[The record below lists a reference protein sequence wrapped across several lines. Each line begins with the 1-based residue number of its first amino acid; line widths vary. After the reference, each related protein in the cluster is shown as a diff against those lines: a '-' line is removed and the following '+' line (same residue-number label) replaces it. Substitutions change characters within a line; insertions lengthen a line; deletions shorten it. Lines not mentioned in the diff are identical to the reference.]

1 MTTTATSTVSGISVS
16 LSNQEQW
23 EKFYPHTE
31 MVVTRKSGRLLF
43 PHLKY
48 ILKGLDE
55 ETEYSVFVHFERI
68 DDWKYKFLSRG
79 WDKWTEGDKKLPIDM
94 KQHKDEW
101 KCGRDWM
108 KDPASFDYIKI
119 TNNPNL
125 GDENSVL
132 LQSMHIYLPVIS
144 IQKKGGTEKEEFR
157 LGITEF
163 MAVTTYQNNAIASLK
178 VELNQRASGFRQTG
192 GHNNKKRG
200 IKRPAEAPPLSS
212 PPLAARPVT
221 LLTVPP
227 TVPRTVPRT
236 VQLQYPSVRPVP
248 QWIQPLP
255 PIESITLSRPENEEN
270 QMKQPVYPLVPS
282 NMVSLNYPQFMDLN
296 SINNVVSWEMNNGME
311 QMPGDLNSVSTGMRQ
326 WKNEVEYVMI
336 PHYWFN

>member
-55 ETEYSVFVHFERI
+55 ETEYSVFLHFERI
-68 DDWKYKFLSRG
+68 DNWKYKFLSRG
-79 WDKWTEGDKKLPIDM
+79 WDKWTEGNEKLPIDM

-108 KDPASFDYIKI
+108 KDPVSFDYIKI
-119 TNNPNL
+119 TNNPEAKK
-125 GDENSVL
+125 ENSVL
-132 LQSMHIYLPVIS
+132 LQSMHRYLPVIS
-144 IQKKGGTEKEEFR
+144 IQKKGDTEKGEFR

-178 VELNQRASGFRQTG
+178 VELNQHASGFRQTG

-221 LLTVPP
+221 LLRVPP
-227 TVPRTVPRT
+227 TVPRT

-255 PIESITLSRPENEEN
+255 PIESIPIGRPENKEN
-270 QMKQPVYPLVPS
+270 QMEQPVYPLVTS
-282 NMVSLNYPQFMDLN
+282 NMVSLNYPQFMDLD
-296 SINNVVSWEMNNGME
+296 SINNEVSWEMSNGME
-311 QMPGDLNSVSTGMRQ
+311 Q
-326 WKNEVEYVMI
+326 WKNEVENVMI

>member
-43 PHLKY
+43 PQLKY

-55 ETEYSVFVHFERI
+55 ETEYSVFLHFERM

-79 WDKWTEGDKKLPIDM
+79 WDKWTEGDKKLSIDM

-108 KDPASFDYIKI
+108 KDPLSFDYIKI
-119 TNNPNL
+119 TNNPEAKK
-125 GDENSVL
+125 ENSVL
-132 LQSMHIYLPVIS
+132 LQSMHRYLPVIS
-144 IQKKGGTEKEEFR
+144 IQKKGNTEKEEFR

-163 MAVTTYQNNAIASLK
+163 MAVTTYQNNSIASLK
-178 VELNQRASGFRQTG
+178 VELNQHASGFRQDG

-200 IKRPAEAPPLSS
+200 IKRPAEAPPLYS
-212 PPLAARPVT
+212 PPHAARPVT

-227 TVPRTVPRT
+227 TVPRTV
-236 VQLQYPSVRPVP
+236 QLQYPSARPVP

-255 PIESITLSRPENEEN
+255 PIESITLSRPENKEN
-270 QMKQPVYPLVPS
+270 QMKQPVYPVVTS
-282 NMVSLNYPQFMDLN
+282 NMVPWSQTLNYPQFMDLN
-296 SINNVVSWEMNNGME
+296 SINNEVSWEMSNGME
-311 QMPGDLNSVSTGMRQ
+311 QWEKG
-326 WKNEVEYVMI
+326 VENVMI